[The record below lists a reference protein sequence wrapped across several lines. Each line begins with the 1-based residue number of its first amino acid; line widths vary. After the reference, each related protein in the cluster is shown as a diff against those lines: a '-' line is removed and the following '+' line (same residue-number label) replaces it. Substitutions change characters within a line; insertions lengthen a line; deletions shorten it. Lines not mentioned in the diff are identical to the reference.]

1 MVVKSL
7 DIKNRSYYFWDDTIN
22 IKDFNPELLKLD
34 KKSSAITYDIYYI
47 RYVTKKV
54 IYRIN
59 SVNYLYLGIGGIDGY
74 VEEIDDSDDRY
85 LNIALTNNNTEVIKK
100 ITEFSKGI
108 KDQILKIN
116 DSVKEYDENY
126 KKITFNS
133 DVALPLNTVLKFY
146 ALTVIIR
153 CIIEID
159 GKYYPKIYLDDSLY
173 EL

>member
-59 SVNYLYLGIGGIDGY
+59 SVNYLYFGIGGIDGY

-85 LNIALTNNNTEVIKK
+85 LNIALTNNK
-100 ITEFSKGI
+100 
-108 KDQILKIN
+108 LK
-116 DSVKEYDENY
+116 
-126 KKITFNS
+126 
-133 DVALPLNTVLKFY
+133 
-146 ALTVIIR
+146 
-153 CIIEID
+153 
-159 GKYYPKIYLDDSLY
+159 
-173 EL
+173 